1 MGALKLTTQKFY
13 RISGGSTQLKGVE
26 SDVVIPDRYS
36 FIDIGE
42 RDYENPLPY
51 DKIQQADYN
60 DWAGYENLEEIV
72 SESQNRMDNHQ
83 LVALIEEQAKW
94 IKTQRDKN
102 DFPLNFQAYKQ
113 LIEEAD
119 AQAKRFD
126 SLNNYKNDLSFKS
139 LPSEIDAFE
148 TDETLK
154 DKRENWHNNL
164 QKDIYVEEAV
174 SVLEDLRQHT
184 KNFKL
189 AEASSQK

>member
-1 MGALKLTTQKFY
+1 
-13 RISGGSTQLKGVE
+13 
-26 SDVVIPDRYS
+26 
-36 FIDIGE
+36 
-42 RDYENPLPY
+42 
-51 DKIQQADYN
+51 
-60 DWAGYENLEEIV
+60 
-72 SESQNRMDNHQ
+72 MDNHQ